1 MEIVNVLFS
10 LFIFPGLLSLITLA
24 LFADWLDR
32 KLYAR
37 MQARVG
43 PQYTGRHGLLQ
54 PLADLIKLLAK
65 EDITP
70 GQANSFMFNI
80 LPLVAFA
87 AVGSAAMLLPIGQL
101 TAYNSFQGDILV
113 ILYLMS
119 LPTLV
124 YFLAGWHSSS
134 FFGVFGG
141 VRAITQLFAYEV
153 PFLLAVMSPAILTG
167 SWKMSEIANHSLVN
181 PLHMVVYVFGL
192 IVAVIGLQ
200 AKLER
205 MPFDVPEAETEI
217 VGGPFTEYS
226 GKKLA
231 LVLLARQ
238 MALVVGSALIAAMF
252 LGGFGVG
259 WMSIVWFL
267 LKTGA
272 VILVLVFIRAGTAR
286 LRIDQVVD
294 FSWKILAPLSFLQLL
309 VIIVIKGFELL

>member
-1 MEIVNVLFS
+1 MEIVNVFVS

-43 PQYTGRHGLLQ
+43 PQYTGPHGLLQ
-54 PLADLIKLLAK
+54 PFADLIKLLAK

-70 GQANSFMFNI
+70 KQASSFMFNI

-87 AVGSAAMLLPIGQL
+87 AVGSAATLLPIGRL
-101 TAYNSFQGDILV
+101 TVYNSFPGDILV
-113 ILYLMS
+113 ILYLLG

-153 PFLLAVMSPAILTG
+153 PFLIAILSPAILTG
-167 SWKMSEIANHSLVN
+167 SWQLSEIANHSLVH
-181 PLHMVVYVFGL
+181 PLHMVVYIFGL

-238 MALVVGSALIAAMF
+238 MALVVGSALIATVF
-252 LGGFGVG
+252 LGGFGLG
-259 WMSIVWFL
+259 WMSPVWFL

-286 LRIDQVVD
+286 LRIDQVID
-294 FSWKILAPLSFLQLL
+294 FSCETPHRPGHRFFL
-309 VIIVIKGFELL
+309 